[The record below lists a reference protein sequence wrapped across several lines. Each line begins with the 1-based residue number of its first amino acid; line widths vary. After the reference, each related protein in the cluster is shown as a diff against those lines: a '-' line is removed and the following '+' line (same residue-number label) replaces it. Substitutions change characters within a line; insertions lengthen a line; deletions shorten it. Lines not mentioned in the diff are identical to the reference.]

1 MKSGITKKLHDKSI
15 RIGIIGL
22 GLIGGSLARAL
33 RAKMGIVPAVA
44 VGRNEKVLG
53 QAVADGNI
61 MMYSTKVADIIDCDL
76 VFLCVPVGKV
86 FEIIDEISLFY
97 KGAVTDVASTKASI
111 DGYIRQNH
119 PGMRFIG
126 GHPMAGSEKV
136 GYEASNANLFDN
148 APYILCDTS
157 RSKIETGTSD
167 PEDMEVMKS
176 IVAGIGARAIMMEP
190 HEHDRSVGLIS
201 HLPHIAAYALV
212 ETVKSHNDD
221 RLRTIA
227 AGGFRDVTRIAS
239 SDPDL
244 WADILCDSGDTVT
257 ELLDGYIEALSDMRK
272 CLAIKDR
279 EALLNV
285 FKSAKEYRDGMALP
299 GKFKDGTIQLWVE
312 IDDKPGMIARVSTI
326 FSVAGI
332 NIRNIGIQDSR
343 EYEGGSLRIT
353 LSSPED
359 AEKGAKL
366 LADAKMLVRIV
377 S

>member
-1 MKSGITKKLHDKSI
+1 MKSGITKKMHDKSI

-136 GYEASNANLFDN
+136 GYEASNANLFEN

-190 HEHDRSVGLIS
+190 YEHDRSVGLIS

-279 EALLNV
+279 EALLNI